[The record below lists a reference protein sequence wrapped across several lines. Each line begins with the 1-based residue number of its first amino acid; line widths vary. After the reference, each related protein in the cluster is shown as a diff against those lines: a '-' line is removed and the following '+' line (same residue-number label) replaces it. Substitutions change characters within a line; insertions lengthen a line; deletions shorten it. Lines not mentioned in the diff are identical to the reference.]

1 MNAQSGFLLSSLI
14 NIHCLRKMW
23 QIERSESSFFRLL
36 HNQEIV
42 GKHAL
47 PQKDLLSYL
56 TTKTAAFSSPKSE
69 SPVAVVVWGLAK
81 GDTEIYGLLR
91 RLPHSALP
99 LPRPLSPRNPERAKT
114 SP

>member
-1 MNAQSGFLLSSLI
+1 MKLNDYGI
-14 NIHCLRKMW
+14 
-23 QIERSESSFFRLL
+23 SEYATNPDPLDAL
-36 HNQEIV
+36 V
-42 GKHAL
+42 GKHAP